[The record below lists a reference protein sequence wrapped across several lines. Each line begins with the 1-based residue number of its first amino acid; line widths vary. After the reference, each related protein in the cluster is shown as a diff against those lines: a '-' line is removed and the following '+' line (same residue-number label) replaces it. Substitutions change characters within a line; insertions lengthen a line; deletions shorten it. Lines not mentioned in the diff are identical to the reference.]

1 MPKPLPPLDRAALLL
16 DLDGTLLEIAP
27 KPDLVSVPPGLC
39 QVLCDLRD
47 RLGGAL
53 AIISGR
59 PVAAVDALLPGVAF
73 AVAGEHGAAFRFGPT
88 EELERIPL
96 PKAPAEWLTE
106 AERLAARYPGA
117 FVERKAAGFVVHYRL
132 APAAEGP
139 MTEALARLVG
149 AAADRFRLVPGR
161 KALEV
166 RPIGADKGHA
176 VRLLMARGPF
186 RGRQPIFIGD
196 ERTDED
202 GIAAAEALGGVGLFV
217 PAVFGCP
224 EAVRNWLA
232 RLLDLGNATP
242 LPWPERMEACRPTD
256 DLAGERAEP

>member
-1 MPKPLPPLDRAALLL
+1 MPKPLPPLNRAALLL

-27 KPDLVSVPPGLC
+27 KPDLVSVPAGLA
-39 QVLCDLRD
+39 QVLRNLRD

-59 PVAAVDALLPGVAF
+59 PVAAVDTLLPGVAF

-96 PKAPAEWLTE
+96 PQAPPEWLAE
-106 AERLAARYPGA
+106 AERLVARYPGA

-132 APAAEGP
+132 APAAEAP
-139 MTEALARLVG
+139 MAEALSHLVA
-149 AAADRFRLVPGR
+149 AAADRFCLVPGR

-176 VRLLMARGPF
+176 VRLLMARVPF

-196 ERTDED
+196 DVTDKD
-202 GIAAAEALGGVGLFV
+202 GIAAAEALGGAGLFV
-217 PAVFGCP
+217 PAVFGTP
-224 EAVRNWLA
+224 EGVRNWLG
-232 RLLDLGNATP
+232 RLLDFGATTP
-242 LPWPERMEACRPTD
+242 LPWPERIKGDRTSD
-256 DLAGERAEP
+256 DLAGECIGL